1 MESQIQLVQRAKLG
15 DTGAFAKLYEAVYQD
30 LYRFALYTLKN
41 PHDAQDAVS
50 DTVTDAFETIAKLR
64 ADEAFCG
71 WIFKILSNKCK
82 RKLKE
87 YVKHTQELTEKAA
100 EHHAYMGMDEQA
112 AIRSLFFELADEERM
127 ILAMHLFCG
136 YTSREMA
143 DILHMNEN
151 TIRSKQSR
159 ALKKMTEQYWD

>member
-1 MESQIQLVQRAKLG
+1 MESQIQLVRRAKLG

-50 DTVTDAFETIAKLR
+50 DTVTDAFATIAKLR

-82 RKLKE
+82 HKLRE
-87 YVKHTQELTEKAA
+87 YAKNNQELTEAVA
-100 EHHAYMGMDEQA
+100 EHHAYSGMDEQA
-112 AIRSLFFELADEERM
+112 AVRSLFFELEDEERM

-136 YTSREMA
+136 YTSREMS